1 MAKRMT
7 TAEKRHKVL
16 KEYLISVYQNCQR
29 EGKYRESFCI
39 KCIDEEGKE
48 ECCSKNFF
56 ILPPHDRRREE
67 IHTYSN
73 KMEYQI
79 ERRCGGD
86 IREWFWW
93 CFDNDIG
100 LDNFKKYI
108 LTKNKTTQKLFE
120 SKKHT
125 NFSGKYVCEF
135 LGYEENGWGGFR
147 RDHYECEKKEEIID
161 RIMDIVEYSKF
172 SLK

>member
-7 TAEKRHKVL
+7 TAEKRQKVL

-29 EGKYRESFCI
+29 EGEYTQRFCI
-39 KCIDEEGKE
+39 KCIDEDGKE
-48 ECCSKNFF
+48 ECCSKTFVV
-56 ILPPHDRRREE
+56 LPPHNRRREE
-67 IHTYSN
+67 IYNVPN
-73 KMEYQI
+73 KMEYEI

-93 CFDNDIG
+93 CFDNDIH
-100 LDNFKKYI
+100 LDSFKKYI

-125 NFSGKYVCEF
+125 NFSRKYIYEF
-135 LGYEENGWGGFR
+135 LGYEENGWGGFI
-147 RDHYECEKKEEIID
+147 RDNYNLEKKEEIID
-161 RIMDIVEYSKF
+161 RIMDIVEYSEF